1 MLFEWTD
8 VTDAT
13 GINPVQAKET
23 ETRKR
28 DVEHN
33 ETMQGKSMS
42 KETERRDIT
51 PFARLQEEST
61 LEPQKRK
68 KPRKTERE
76 HVHVRR
82 VEKETEKE
90 SKRNRKEET
99 NERAGKSC

>member
-1 MLFEWTD
+1 MLLKWTD

-23 ETRKR
+23 EKR
-28 DVEHN
+28 DIEHD
-33 ETMQGKSMS
+33 ETTQGKSMS
-42 KETERRDIT
+42 KETERTEIT
-51 PFARLQEEST
+51 PFERLQEEST

-68 KPRKTERE
+68 RPPKTERE

-82 VEKETEKE
+82 AEKEKEKE

-99 NERAGKSC
+99 NKRAGKSC